1 MIANRIR
8 RVLVYTH
15 NSIGLGHVFRT
26 LAVITGIRKWSPDID
41 FMVLSGTSVPHV
53 LMRQGIE
60 VIKLPG
66 IKKAVEEI
74 DSPLK
79 PRFLRNLPVEDVLK
93 FRQTIIR
100 EAHAFFEPDV
110 VMVEHYL
117 AGLSGEITP
126 LLMEKKA
133 CKGSPKDFALVHL
146 SRGIMDRGNRPV
158 ALTSYPDASCSLS
171 VPPVY
176 DFRYVFDDPSP
187 VGDKGAAGGTP
198 QIGSPIRYLGK
209 IADKSIAELPNR
221 EVILTRFRL
230 TEKPIILLYLSRHG
244 NIAGLSKRLMTAI
257 DMAGLTWNFQIIMVA
272 DPYLNPEIIENLRAD
287 IRFKHV
293 RFLPFFYPLID
304 LIHASEIVICRAGYN
319 VINEI
324 LLTDTRAIVI
334 PEHHPSGEQEER
346 ASRLPLDNIVVL
358 SEEAVLASPPVQVLL
373 GLINRK
379 KTALG
384 LNFDKYAIG
393 KKIIDE
399 LETWT
404 ALRHCVP
411 SDSC

>member
-1 MIANRIR
+1 
-8 RVLVYTH
+8 
-15 NSIGLGHVFRT
+15 
-26 LAVITGIRKWSPDID
+26 
-41 FMVLSGTSVPHV
+41 
-53 LMRQGIE
+53 
-60 VIKLPG
+60 
-66 IKKAVEEI
+66 
-74 DSPLK
+74 
-79 PRFLRNLPVEDVLK
+79 
-93 FRQTIIR
+93 
-100 EAHAFFEPDV
+100 
-110 VMVEHYL
+110 
-117 AGLSGEITP
+117 
-126 LLMEKKA
+126 MEKKA

-146 SRGIMDRGNRPV
+146 SRGIMDRDNRPV
-158 ALTSYPDASCSLS
+158 ALTSYPDTPCSLS
-171 VPPVY
+171 VPPIY

-187 VGDKGAAGGTP
+187 VGDKGSAWGTP

-209 IADKSIAELPNR
+209 IADKSIAELPDR

-244 NIAGLSKRLMTAI
+244 NIADLSKRLMTAI
-257 DMAGLTWNFQIIMVA
+257 DMAGLTRNFQIIMVA

-358 SEEAVLASPPVQVLL
+358 SEEAVLSSPPVQVLL

>member
-26 LAVITGIRKWSPDID
+26 LAVITGIRKWRPDID

-60 VIKLPG
+60 VVKLPG
-66 IKKAVEEI
+66 IKKAVEETGC
-74 DSPLK
+74 PLK
-79 PRFLRNLPVEDVLK
+79 PRYLRSLPVDEVLK

-100 EAHAFFEPDV
+100 EAHAFFKPDV

-133 CKGSPKDFALVHL
+133 CKGSPKDFAMVHL
-146 SRGIMDRGNRPV
+146 SRGIMGSDFNLQR
-158 ALTSYPDASCSLS
+158 YPDDPCSLP

-176 DFRYVFDDPSP
+176 DFRYVFDEPSP
-187 VGDKGAAGGTP
+187 VDTKGSAGGTP
-198 QIGSPIRYLGK
+198 QIGHPVRYLGK
-209 IADKSIAELPNR
+209 IAEKSIGELPDR
-221 EVILTRFRL
+221 KVILTRFRL
-230 TEKPIILLYLSRHG
+230 TDKPIILLYLSRHG
-244 NIAGLSKRLMTAI
+244 NIADLSKCLMTAI
-257 DMAGLTWNFQIIMVA
+257 DLAGLTRHYQIIMVA
-272 DPYLNPEIIENLRAD
+272 DPYLNPEIIEDLRAD
-287 IRFKHV
+287 IRFKPV

-324 LLTDTRAIVI
+324 LLTDTRALVI
-334 PEHHPSGEQEER
+334 PEHHLSGEQEER
-346 ASRLPLDNIVVL
+346 ARLLPLDNIAVL
-358 SEEAVLASPPVQVLL
+358 SEEAALASPPAQVLL
-373 GLINRK
+373 GLIKRK

-393 KKIIDE
+393 RKIIDE
-399 LETWT
+399 LEAWT
-404 ALRHCVP
+404 ALRRRVP
-411 SDSC
+411 FDSC

>member
-1 MIANRIR
+1 MNATKIR
-8 RVLVYTH
+8 RILVYTH

-26 LAVITGIRKWSPDID
+26 LAVITGIRKWRPDID

-66 IKKAVEEI
+66 VKKAVEETGC
-74 DSPLK
+74 PLK
-79 PRFLRNLPVEDVLK
+79 PRYLRSLPVDEVLR

-100 EAHAFFEPDV
+100 EAHAFFKPDV

-133 CKGSPKDFALVHL
+133 CKNSPRDFAMVHL
-146 SRGIMDRGNRPV
+146 SRGIMGSDSDRQN
-158 ALTSYPDASCSLS
+158 PDDPCSLS

-176 DFRYVFDDPSP
+176 DFRYVFDDPAP
-187 VGDKGAAGGTP
+187 DGAKWPACGAP
-198 QIGSPIRYLGK
+198 QMEHHFRYLGR
-209 IADKSIAELPNR
+209 IAEKSIAELPDR
-221 EVILTRFRL
+221 EAILNRFRL
-230 TEKPIILLYLSRHG
+230 MDKPILLLYLSRHG
-244 NIAGLSKRLMTAI
+244 NIEDLSKCLMTAI
-257 DMAGLTWNFQIIMVA
+257 NLAGLDRNFQIIMVA
-272 DPYLNPEIIENLRAD
+272 DPYLSPEFIENLRSD
-287 IRFKHV
+287 IQFRHV

-304 LIHASEIVICRAGYN
+304 LMHASDIVICRAGYN
-319 VINEI
+319 IINEI
-324 LLTDTRAIVI
+324 LLTNTRALVI

-346 ASRLPLDNIVVL
+346 ARRLPLDNIAVL

-373 GLINRK
+373 ELINRK
-379 KTALG
+379 TTDLG

-393 KKIIDE
+393 RKIIEE
-399 LETWT
+399 LETWMS
-404 ALRHCVP
+404 LRLPVP